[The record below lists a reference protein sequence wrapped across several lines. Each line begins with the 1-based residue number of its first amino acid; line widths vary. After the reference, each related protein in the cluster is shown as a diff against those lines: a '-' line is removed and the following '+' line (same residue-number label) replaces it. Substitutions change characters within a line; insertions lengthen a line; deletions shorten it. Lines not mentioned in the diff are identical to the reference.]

1 VEKAIKKHGYHYTKG
16 AVQYTKAHAKSSFGK
31 YFDGTIAQ
39 NWHEEFM
46 RTQKEQQEKEEL
58 AKEKKAKLE
67 SKQLEIKL
75 QESQEQKN
83 KEAMKAKYLSLP
95 EEEQSKIEKIVYTDY
110 ITKAGGNTT
119 KMVKSSFERAKL
131 ALIAKYLEEIN
142 YFSGKKMVIE
152 SQLVVKSNE
161 PQTMSQPEQAEIEPM
176 VEAGEKRR
184 DMGSLLGEL
193 RGNVTVE
200 GTKDNLAL
208 NRDLVR
214 TENLVVEKA
223 EPVKV
228 VIEENIVEKTLDN
241 KRISELLK
249 EKTKV
254 MSIVYGFDE
263 EQELKLRME
272 VAQELVRLEVVTEKL
287 ITKKFDEIM
296 KKWSLEA

>member
-1 VEKAIKKHGYHYTKG
+1 
-16 AVQYTKAHAKSSFGK
+16 
-31 YFDGTIAQ
+31 
-39 NWHEEFM
+39 M
-46 RTQKEQQEKEEL
+46 

-95 EEEQSKIEKIVYTDY
+95 EEEQSKIEKIVYSDY

-119 KMVKSSFERAKL
+119 KSVKSSFERAKL
-131 ALIAKYLEEIN
+131 ALIAEYLKEVK

-161 PQTMSQPEQAEIEPM
+161 PQTMSQPEQVEIEPIF
-176 VEAGEKRR
+176 EAGEKRR
-184 DMGSLLGEL
+184 DVGSLLG
-193 RGNVTVE
+193 RISGNVTVE
-200 GTKDNLAL
+200 GTKDNLSL

-228 VIEENIVEKTLDN
+228 LIEENIVEKTLDN